1 MEEEPKNIKIALIGD
16 AYIVDHIIEFFAFI
30 YKKHIVSEPPINNL
44 VIKRKIKNI
53 EYYNDEVYFEIINA
67 GSLTDPKPQFKDISQ
82 DDTAFILVFDKSR
95 KESFEELKNNVDKV
109 KEFSKG
115 KFMAFA
121 ATIEGEVGE
130 IPEDFLKWL
139 LDSDLENH
147 TFHIHYDSFNI
158 LEMLLLELVEK
169 FRPLYKILKRDVAFE
184 SLEFEQNK
192 LEEEKLPELD
202 KEKLNLIETINM
214 VLLCDEKI
222 RSKMNETIMKQS
234 QIFQNFVKLSDSSF
248 SFVMKIN
255 EKKQVKLKISKP
267 ESFAMESLEFDPVLL
282 MIYTKELKDKSFI
295 YLRNSFKKVE
305 KHFENSIK
313 VLVEWETY
321 FGKNFIND
329 QQKEKKIVFGKKYNA
344 FFDQADL
351 DDASEIK
358 NVLKKIA
365 IKVLK
370 KRYEQEHEH
379 EQEHEYEEQGKI
391 DGKGCLNCC

>member
-147 TFHIHYDSFNI
+147 TFHIHYDSFII
-158 LEMLLLELVEK
+158 LEMLLIELVEK

-184 SLEFEQNK
+184 SLEFELNK
-192 LEEEKLPELD
+192 LEEEKLPKLD
-202 KEKLNLIETINM
+202 KKKLNLIETINM

-234 QIFQNFVKLSDSSF
+234 QIFQNFVKLSDSSL

-267 ESFAMESLEFDPVLL
+267 ESFDMESCEFDPVLL
-282 MIYTKELKDKSFI
+282 MIYTEELKDKSYI
-295 YLRNSFKKVE
+295 YLRNSFKNVE
-305 KHFENSIK
+305 KQFENSIK

-329 QQKEKKIVFGKKYNA
+329 QQKENKIVFGKKYNA

-379 EQEHEYEEQGKI
+379 EHEHEEQGKI
-391 DGKGCLNCC
+391 DGKGCLKCC

>member
-16 AYIVDHIIEFFAFI
+16 ANIVDHIIEFFAFI

-234 QIFQNFVKLSDSSF
+234 QIFQNFVKLSDSSL

-321 FGKNFIND
+321 FGKNLQMIN
-329 QQKEKKIVFGKKYNA
+329 K
-344 FFDQADL
+344 
-351 DDASEIK
+351 
-358 NVLKKIA
+358 
-365 IKVLK
+365 K
-370 KRYEQEHEH
+370 KRRLYLE
-379 EQEHEYEEQGKI
+379 KNI
-391 DGKGCLNCC
+391 MLSLIKLI

>member
-1 MEEEPKNIKIALIGD
+1 MKEELKNIKVAIIGD

-379 EQEHEYEEQGKI
+379 EHEHEYEEQGKI

>member
-147 TFHIHYDSFNI
+147 TFHIHYDSFII

>member
-147 TFHIHYDSFNI
+147 TFHIHYDSFII

-184 SLEFEQNK
+184 NLEFEQNK

-379 EQEHEYEEQGKI
+379 EHEHEEQGKI
-391 DGKGCLNCC
+391 DGEGCLKCC

>member
-234 QIFQNFVKLSDSSF
+234 QIFQNFVKLSDSSL

>member
-267 ESFAMESLEFDPVLL
+267 ESFAMESCEFDPVLL
-282 MIYTKELKDKSFI
+282 MIYTKELKDISYI
-295 YLRNSFKKVE
+295 YLRNSFKNVE
-305 KHFENSIK
+305 KQFENSIK

-321 FGKNFIND
+321 FGKNFTND

-379 EQEHEYEEQGKI
+379 EHEHEEQGKI
-391 DGKGCLNCC
+391 DGKGCLKCC

>member
-115 KFMAFA
+115 KFMALA
-121 ATIEGEVGE
+121 ATIEGKVGE

-158 LEMLLLELVEK
+158 FEMLLLELVEK

-222 RSKMNETIMKQS
+222 RSKINETIMKQS
-234 QIFQNFVKLSDSSF
+234 QIFQNFVKLSDSSL

-329 QQKEKKIVFGKKYNA
+329 QQKENKIVFGKKYNA

-351 DDASEIK
+351 NNASEIK

>member
-147 TFHIHYDSFNI
+147 TFHIHYDSFII

-329 QQKEKKIVFGKKYNA
+329 QQKENKIVFGKKYNA

-391 DGKGCLNCC
+391 DGKGCLKCC

>member
-121 ATIEGEVGE
+121 ATIEREVGE

-222 RSKMNETIMKQS
+222 RSKINETIMKQS
-234 QIFQNFVKLSDSSF
+234 QIFQNFVKLSDSSL

-351 DDASEIK
+351 NNASEIK

>member
-1 MEEEPKNIKIALIGD
+1 
-16 AYIVDHIIEFFAFI
+16 
-30 YKKHIVSEPPINNL
+30 
-44 VIKRKIKNI
+44 
-53 EYYNDEVYFEIINA
+53 
-67 GSLTDPKPQFKDISQ
+67 
-82 DDTAFILVFDKSR
+82 
-95 KESFEELKNNVDKV
+95 
-109 KEFSKG
+109 
-115 KFMAFA
+115 
-121 ATIEGEVGE
+121 
-130 IPEDFLKWL
+130 
-139 LDSDLENH
+139 
-147 TFHIHYDSFNI
+147 
-158 LEMLLLELVEK
+158 
-169 FRPLYKILKRDVAFE
+169 
-184 SLEFEQNK
+184 
-192 LEEEKLPELD
+192 
-202 KEKLNLIETINM
+202 M

-295 YLRNSFKKVE
+295 YLRNSFKNVE
-305 KHFENSIK
+305 KQFENSIK

-329 QQKEKKIVFGKKYNA
+329 QQKENKIVFGKKYNA

-379 EQEHEYEEQGKI
+379 EHEHEEQGKI
-391 DGKGCLNCC
+391 DGKGCLKCC

>member
-379 EQEHEYEEQGKI
+379 EHEHEEQGKI
-391 DGKGCLNCC
+391 DGKGCLKCC

>member
-222 RSKMNETIMKQS
+222 RSKINETIMNKS

-267 ESFAMESLEFDPVLL
+267 ESFDMESCEFDPVLL

-370 KRYEQEHEH
+370 KRYEQEREH

>member
-16 AYIVDHIIEFFAFI
+16 AYIVEHIIEFFAFI

>member
-222 RSKMNETIMKQS
+222 RSKINETIMNKS

-370 KRYEQEHEH
+370 KRYEQEREH

>member
-67 GSLTDPKPQFKDISQ
+67 GSLIDPKPHFKDISQ

-379 EQEHEYEEQGKI
+379 EQEHKYEEQGKI

>member
-67 GSLTDPKPQFKDISQ
+67 GSLTDPKPQFKDISL

-222 RSKMNETIMKQS
+222 RSKINETIMKQS
-234 QIFQNFVKLSDSSF
+234 QIFQNFVKLSDSSL

-321 FGKNFIND
+321 FGKNFTND

-379 EQEHEYEEQGKI
+379 EHEHEEQGKI
-391 DGKGCLNCC
+391 NGKGCLKCC

>member
-379 EQEHEYEEQGKI
+379 EHEHEEQGKI